1 MIYVIMSFLKLHIS
15 LEKCSEKMKIPSS
28 FKHFLNPSLR
38 GYQKRCNY
46 LTDFKNCFRQEQILC
61 HSGSVRM
68 SLLVWFGF
76 LVLALRKL
84 DNLRLCFVIGTS

>member
-46 LTDFKNCFRQEQILC
+46 VTEEQILC